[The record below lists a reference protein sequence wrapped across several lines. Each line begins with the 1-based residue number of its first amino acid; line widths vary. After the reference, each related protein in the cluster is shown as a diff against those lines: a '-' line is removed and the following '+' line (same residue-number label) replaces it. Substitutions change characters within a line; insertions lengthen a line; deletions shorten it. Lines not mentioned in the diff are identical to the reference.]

1 MQRSQ
6 LARVETLDEFLPL
19 YPFLFLLQELLV
31 FPLARCH
38 PVEESIDG
46 EGHEE
51 EENEVCPVGGIAYYF
66 LELVSQ
72 GRQLQETEKPEEHKV
87 GAY

>member
-6 LARVETLDEFLPL
+6 LAGVETLNKFLPL

-31 FPLARCH
+31 FSLARCH
-38 PVEESIDG
+38 PVEERVDG

-51 EENEVCPVGGIAYYF
+51 KENKVCPVGGIAYYF

-72 GRQLQETEKPEEHKV
+72 G
-87 GAY
+87 